1 LSGRIPHAFL
11 FSGPKGLGKTSAA
24 RIIAKAVN
32 CIGRVK
38 DLRSKIKDLRIEP
51 CNKCDI
57 CQSITKGNALDLIE
71 IDAASNRGI
80 DDIRELREKIK
91 LSPSKAQKKV
101 YVIDEVHMLTPEA
114 FNALL
119 KTLEEPPAHALFIL
133 CTTEPNKLPETI
145 ISRCQQFN
153 FKIASFDELSRSLGR
168 IEKGEKLNLELG
180 VKEEISRYS
189 GGSFREAAKSLEM
202 LTALYGDKISLVQS
216 KEFFGRE
223 IITLGDFFVYLS
235 QKNAPKTLHWL
246 ETAIKKGIDLKSL
259 ITEILE
265 HLRKMVLKKYNV
277 IKEEIDDYGFAVN
290 DLKKLISLFDEAG
303 RQLKGAVVSQLP
315 LELAIVEWC
324 SFYSSSDSDPDS
336 IEGEGESRSRSSRQA
351 RTIKPQDD
359 IFKKWPDFLKGIKAC
374 NHSIEAFLKAAQP
387 KEIKDGIFI
396 IEVFYPFHKG
406 KLETANCLKIV
417 QETLVKIFNQ
427 PLKVKYILKQNSPPS
442 QKLRRGEGGE

>member
-1 LSGRIPHAFL
+1 MSGRIPHAFL

-32 CIGRVK
+32 CVGKIK
-38 DLRSKIKDLRIEP
+38 DQRSKIKDLRIEP

-119 KTLEEPPAHALFIL
+119 KTLEEPPEHALFIL

-145 ISRCQQFN
+145 ISRCQEFN
-153 FKIASFDELSRSLGR
+153 FKIANSDELDRSLAR

-202 LTALYGDKISLVQS
+202 LTALYGGKISLVQT

-223 IITLGDFFVYLS
+223 IITLGDFFAYLS
-235 QKNAPKTLHWL
+235 QKNAPKVLHWL
-246 ETAIKKGIDLKSL
+246 ETAMKKGIDLKIL

-277 IKEEIDDYGFAVN
+277 IKEEINDYGFTVN
-290 DLKKLISLFDEAG
+290 DLKKLISLFDEAV
-303 RQLKGAVVSQLP
+303 RQLKGAVVPQLP
-315 LELAIVEWC
+315 LELAVVEYC
-324 SFYSSSDSDPDS
+324 SYSDP
-336 IEGEGESRSRSSRQA
+336 GQA
-351 RTIKPQDD
+351 RTIKSETDD
-359 IFKKWPDFLKGIKAC
+359 VLTKWPEILKQVKSY
-374 NHSIEAFLKAAQP
+374 NHSIEALLKSAQP
-387 KEIKDGIFI
+387 KEIKNGIFI

-427 PLKVKYILKQNSPPS
+427 PLKVKYILKQNSPP
-442 QKLRRGEGGE
+442 KLYAKAG